1 MDTTP
6 ILWENKKRSGYFA
19 YRKILN
25 EHQSEV
31 HVIPEFVVFN
41 GSNDVVVIQERG
53 NEEIIIEAGKAI
65 PLKCGSRL
73 GGLEIALSF
82 VQLGCRTNFIRVDQ
96 LGLKVEFVKSQTGAR
111 VGSVCVQT
119 AIDVLGDARLVVK
132 IGDINSVG
140 GIKVG
145 LQSQPGLLSNDFVR
159 FRVRWTELQIVLNET
174 QEKRTQQK
182 LLKTQKA
189 ASTTN
194 SAASLMKIKQS
205 GPLEIIQ
212 QPLMCINF
220 SRFTVDFQRV
230 FKDPAK
236 TMSSRTASPERCQ
249 ISVVIQ
255 SLQVKD
261 LTPDSTFPIVFHC
274 SSDANFFD
282 LCVRTRGPL
291 NADIVKVDLFDL
303 NLAHI
308 KGKSRSI
315 QLTTS
320 EEYVWRI
327 IDLIN
332 RILTASS
339 EVGGFSLLLTEDED
353 HGGFIVKIED
363 SNDMG
368 QEDQTRYTPPKVDRL
383 YDVDLA
389 RVSPFALLVSFKR
402 NPDTSRYK
410 KAQNVRGA
418 ALTNYFTRRLKF
430 SIDKAEL
437 RFGRYENRG
446 LKGPPDRL
454 VESLGAVY
462 ASRMKFKIVTLLT
475 AASFQ
480 DWKFLAARDNGDDE
494 YVEGLSFSLLKSDR
508 KSCVFDSLYFYYCR
522 RHLESNWKSC
532 WKVRK
537 SCF

>member
-1 MDTTP
+1 LLEDLVIGEGGVDTTP

-19 YRKILN
+19 YRRIVN
-25 EHQSEV
+25 EHQSEI
-31 HVIPEFVVFN
+31 HVVPEFVIFN
-41 GSNDVVVIQERG
+41 GSTDVVVIKEG
-53 NEEIIIEAGKAI
+53 GMEEIIIEAGKAV
-65 PLKCGSRL
+65 PLKCHSRL
-73 GGLEIALSF
+73 EGLELAFSF
-82 VQLGCRTNFIRVDQ
+82 VQVGCRTKFVRVDQ
-96 LGLKVEFVKSQTGAR
+96 LGLKVEFVTSQAGAR

-119 AIDVLGDARLVVK
+119 AIDGLGDARLVVK
-132 IGDINSVG
+132 IGEINSG
-140 GIKVG
+140 GALKVG
-145 LQSQPGLLSNDFVR
+145 TPSQKPGLLSDDFVR
-159 FRVRWTELQIVLNET
+159 FRVRWTELQLVLNESQEKSSRQRFRRT
-174 QEKRTQQK
+174 QEVVSAIKRV
-182 LLKTQKA
+182 
-189 ASTTN
+189 ASPTKKKSSDTF
-194 SAASLMKIKQS
+194 
-205 GPLEIIQ
+205 EIIQ

-230 FKDPAK
+230 FKDPAGNP
-236 TMSSRTASPERCQ
+236 TSSKIASPERCQ
-249 ISVVIQ
+249 MSVIIHN
-255 SLQVKD
+255 LQVKD
-261 LTPDSTFPIVFHC
+261 LTPDSPFPIVFDC
-274 SSDANFFD
+274 SSDTSFFD

-291 NADIVKVDLFDL
+291 HADIVKVDLFDL
-303 NLAHI
+303 NLAHA

-332 RILTASS
+332 RILVASS
-339 EVGGFSLLLTEDED
+339 EVGGFSLVLKEDED

-363 SNDMG
+363 KLDVV
-368 QEDQTRYTPPKVDRL
+368 QRDQLKYTPPKEDRL

-389 RVSPFALLVSFKR
+389 RVSPFALLVSFRR

-454 VESLGAVY
+454 MESLAAVY
-462 ASRMKFKIVTLLT
+462 ASRMKFKIVTLLS

-494 YVEGLSFSLLKSDR
+494 YVEG
-508 KSCVFDSLYFYYCR
+508 
-522 RHLESNWKSC
+522 
-532 WKVRK
+532 
-537 SCF
+537 